1 MTTPRTRGTP
11 RPPHL
16 KAVQE
21 EPAEIGDIPAR
32 QLCCRGGHHKFPMD
46 EWIPGEPLPRD
57 ITVLPASEG
66 RLKIMEPCRSC
77 RAVTGVTYTHPG
89 GEFDPYLPRH
99 LQYGPEWVRLA
110 MDVPRSRRVMRAARY
125 STAAAQTQIRELLAG
140 VTTLEEP
147 DDRPAGRVAPAQFTP
162 PEYRRA

>member
-11 RPPHL
+11 RSPHL
-16 KAVQE
+16 KAVE
-21 EPAEIGDIPAR
+21 ETPETPAEVGGVPVR
-32 QLCCRGGHHKFPMD
+32 QLCCRGGHHEFALDK
-46 EWIPGEPLPRD
+46 WIPGEPLPRG

-66 RLKIMEPCRSC
+66 RLKILEPCESC

-89 GEFDPYLPRH
+89 GVFDPYLPRQIH
-99 LQYGPEWVRLA
+99 YGAEWVRLA

-125 STAAAQTQIRELLAG
+125 SSKVAQAQIRELLAG

-147 DDRPAGRVAPAQFTP
+147 DDRPASGVAPAVFKG
-162 PEYRRA
+162 A